1 MQNGQSCG
9 STVSLYDK
17 GENDELFHVPLSKYA
32 LIIHQR
38 FFFVKRFSQLFEK
51 NFKKVFR
58 SAFFA
63 FFTYFPTFSGIKR
76 GAIGKRLTK
85 IRLRGIIIPLKTV
98 RNPPVLK
105 QN

>member
-17 GENDELFHVPLSKYA
+17 GENDELFQVPLSKYA
-32 LIIHQR
+32 LIIHQIIL
-38 FFFVKRFSQLFEK
+38 FVKRFLQLFKK
-51 NFKKVFR
+51 NFLFD
-58 SAFFA
+58 FFV
-63 FFTYFPTFSGIKR
+63 FFTYFPTFSDIKR

-85 IRLRGIIIPLKTV
+85 NRLRGIIAVLKTV